1 MKIKN
6 FEIEFKPESISYIL
20 SCIKNMK
27 FKKLKSAVCRFDSPD
42 EGWDG
47 YFIYVYPLAVY
58 LHNKEK

>member
-1 MKIKN
+1 MKIKK
-6 FEIEFKPESISYIL
+6 FEIEFKPESFSYL
-20 SCIKNMK
+20 FSCIKNMK
-27 FKKLKSAVCRFDSPD
+27 FKKLKSAIYHFEKPD